1 MVSLFGKPLVYMWHR
16 QKIES
21 YRRQIEKRRKD
32 LLSYM
37 IFLRVTPLVP
47 NIVINMASPIVGV
60 PLQSFVLGTLI
71 GCLPNN
77 FMAAHA
83 GDHLSDLNSLSDLYD
98 PRIIGLGLTIGVI
111 ALVPVWL
118 KHKHERKEARQQQE
132 QLKQE

>member
-1 MVSLFGKPLVYMWHR
+1 MAATYSGPLASSRYFVAFTIMPSSDTYLLLIPLFFQCL
-16 QKIES
+16 
-21 YRRQIEKRRKD
+21 
-32 LLSYM
+32 
-37 IFLRVTPLVP
+37 
-47 NIVINMASPIVGV
+47 A
-60 PLQSFVLGTLI
+60 GTLI

-118 KHKHERKEARQQQE
+118 KHKHERQEARQQQQLQQE